1 MEQITAAKNVLKKLI
16 SPKFGGKVSYDISIE
31 TNQDTGTEY
40 FMVDIIINDKEYW
53 KYYNNGPY
61 DSPSYLDDELGVEI
75 RESLKYAGVN
85 KSFIDVYLME
95 GLEPEESIKEQNIK
109 NIKMNITESKSLYLL
124 VKLFD
129 KFFSDYIV
137 ENNDNGYY
145 VTWSRKDDP
154 NYKSFS
160 KNHWGNFFI
169 HDCGDWKTLTRYS
182 DYLDIP
188 QEQFENYLFQYLNST
203 FSDKFVPGNL
213 VRGINNECRD

>member
-1 MEQITAAKNVLKKLI
+1 MEGLNDAISKIKEEAFVATYLQERGVKGFAVPIFKNNKVNAGLSIFLPEYRCNKSKEIEIKK
-16 SPKFGGKVSYDISIE
+16 
-31 TNQDTGTEY
+31 
-40 FMVDIIINDKEYW
+40 
-53 KYYNNGPY
+53 
-61 DSPSYLDDELGVEI
+61 
-75 RESLKYAGVN
+75 SLKYAGVN
-85 KSFIDVYLME
+85 KAFIDVFIME

-182 DYLDIP
+182 DYLDVP
-188 QEQFENYLFQYLNST
+188 QGQFENYLFQYLNST

-213 VRGINNECRD
+213 VRGIRNECRD